1 MTTIRGRR
9 AAILCAGGVVAVAG
23 SLASA
28 LALTASGPTARAAAG
43 TPALVA
49 FEQGPPGGCN
59 DPPGS
64 QGVAGTSTKACQ
76 GAGST
81 VEVGQETDQI
91 SQVKDANVSG
101 SAEMNGVTV
110 SQGPVGKVVSM

>member
-23 SLASA
+23 SVASA
-28 LALTASGPTARAAAG
+28 LALTASGPAARAAVG

-64 QGVAGTSTKACQ
+64 QGVAGTSTKVCQ
-76 GAGST
+76 GSGT
-81 VEVGQETDQI
+81 VEVGQETDHI
-91 SQVKDANVSG
+91 SDIKDANVSG
-101 SAEMNGVTV
+101 QAELNGVTV
-110 SQGPVGKVVSM
+110 TAGPVGKVVSM